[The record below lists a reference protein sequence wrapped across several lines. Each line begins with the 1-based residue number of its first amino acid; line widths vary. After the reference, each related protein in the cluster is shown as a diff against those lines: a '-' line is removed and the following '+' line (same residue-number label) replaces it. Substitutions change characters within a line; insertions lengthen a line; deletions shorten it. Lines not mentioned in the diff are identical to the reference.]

1 MTTSV
6 IVIPFSHLLIA
17 LLPAMVVL
25 ALLWHWSLGAGEGVY
40 ALARMAVQLI
50 GIGYVLTWLLRTD
63 DAVIVGAFL
72 LLMLLAAGWI
82 AVRPV
87 RSRPGVLR
95 RSLLAIGAG
104 SLPVLFL
111 MTEFVLRVGHWY
123 EPHVVIPL
131 AGMVLANSM
140 NTVSLAA
147 ERFVAERSRDTAILM
162 ARNSAM
168 QAALLPT
175 VNSLLAVGIVS
186 LPGMMTGQ
194 ILSGVDPLLAVR
206 YQVMVMAMIFAASG
220 LAAGCYLAAAVRA
233 EKTNPAEAGLVL

>member
-6 IVIPFSHLLIA
+6 IVIPFSHLLIT
-17 LLPAMVVL
+17 LLPATVVL
-25 ALLWHWSLGAGEGVY
+25 ALLWRWSLGAGEDIY
-40 ALARMAVQLI
+40 ALARMVVQLI
-50 GIGYVLTWLLRTD
+50 GIGYVLTWLLHTN
-63 DAVIVGAFL
+63 DAVVVGAFL

-82 AVRPV
+82 AARPV
-87 RSRPGVLR
+87 RNRPGVLR

-111 MTEFVLRVGHWY
+111 MTDLVLRVGRWY

-147 ERFVAERSRDTAILM
+147 ERYAAERSRDVNALS

-175 VNSLLAVGIVS
+175 INSLLAVGVVS

-194 ILSGVDPLLAVR
+194 ILSGVDPLLAVH

-220 LAAGCYLAAAVRA
+220 LAAGCYLAAEVRA
-233 EKTNPAEAGLVL
+233 EKTNPA